1 MERSTLAR
9 GRRSSALL
17 LLAAASCAPH
27 PRLAVAPEIVSTEW
41 RGAGSPD
48 PESRP
53 VAERGLAEALGST
66 DLLRLAERALTV
78 NADIAIAAARLERA
92 RADLRIAR
100 SAMLPVVSA
109 GAGLSA
115 TRSDDKTASLF
126 SFSDGFASAD
136 ISFDLDL
143 FGQGKARRRAERAR
157 YRAASFDRDAAA
169 LVVEAELARAFVQY
183 AALTERIALL
193 DRMIQNGRDLERIL
207 KIRLREGA
215 ATRVD
220 TGLQAI
226 DVQGLEADRLRL
238 TEARIRTGNAVAVL
252 VGEEAPIFE
261 MPQAR
266 LDSVAIPNLAPVQ
279 PGELLVR
286 RPDIKAAEALIAAAD
301 GDVSQARRAFL
312 PSITLSARALGQAAT
327 LSGPIGTTLAAGA
340 SLLAPIFD
348 RARLNGRLDSAA
360 AAQHESVEL
369 YRKALLTAL
378 AEAENALASVDQS
391 RRRQLLIGQTVE
403 EARTTARLARLQYL
417 EGEADLREVLDA
429 ERLLVQAEDASALS
443 RQERLNAVIDLYEAM
458 GGSPDVQRRASTAAR
473 AADSG

>member
-1 MERSTLAR
+1 MKRSTLVR
-9 GRRSSALL
+9 FRRAGALC

-41 RGAGSPD
+41 KAGQAAED
-48 PESRP
+48 AARP
-53 VAERGLAEALGST
+53 VTERGLAEALGSAE
-66 DLLRLAERALTV
+66 LQRLAGRALAA

-115 TRSDDKTASLF
+115 TRSEDKTASLF
-126 SFSDGFASAD
+126 SFSEGFASAD

-143 FGQGKARRRAERAR
+143 FGQGKARKRAERAR

-183 AALTERIALL
+183 AALGERIALL
-193 DRMIQNGRDLERIL
+193 NRMIENGRELERIL
-207 KIRLREGA
+207 AVRLREGA

-226 DVQGLEADRLRL
+226 DVRGLEADMLRL
-238 TEARIRTGNAVAVL
+238 AEARTRTGNAIAVL
-252 VGEEAPIFE
+252 VGEEAPLFN
-261 MPQAR
+261 MPEAR
-266 LDSVAIPNLAPVQ
+266 LDSVAIPTLAPVQ

-286 RPDIKAAEALIAAAD
+286 RPDIQAAEARIVAAA

-378 AEAENALASVDQS
+378 AEAENALASVDKS
-391 RRRQLLIGQTVE
+391 RQRQLLIGQTVE

-417 EGEADLREVLDA
+417 EGEADLRDVLDA

-458 GGSPDVQRRASTAAR
+458 GGNAQTSAVASRAPSPR
-473 AADSG
+473 

>member
-9 GRRSSALL
+9 CRRAAALC
-17 LLAAASCAPH
+17 LLAAAACAPH
-27 PRLAVAPEIVSTEW
+27 PQLGVAPEIVSTEW
-41 RGAGSPD
+41 QATDTSD
-48 PESRP
+48 PAARP
-53 VAERGLAEALGST
+53 VAENALADALGSEH
-66 DLLRLAERALTV
+66 LKQLAERALAA
-78 NADIAIAAARLERA
+78 NADIAVAAARLERA

-109 GAGLSA
+109 GAGLRA

-126 SFSDGFASAD
+126 SFSEGFASAD

-143 FGQGKARRRAERAR
+143 FGQGKARKRAERAR
-157 YRAASFDRDAAA
+157 YRAASFDRDAAT

-183 AALTERIALL
+183 AALTDRISLL
-193 DRMIQNGRDLERIL
+193 DRMIENGRELERIL
-207 KIRLREGA
+207 GVRLREGA

-226 DVQGLEADRLRL
+226 DVRGLEADRLRL

-252 VGEEAPIFE
+252 VGEEAPLFH
-261 MPQAR
+261 MPDAR
-266 LDSVAIPNLAPVQ
+266 LDSVTVPTLAPVQ

-286 RPDIKAAEALIAAAD
+286 RPDIKAAEARIAAAD
-301 GDVSQARRAFL
+301 GDVTQARRAFL
-312 PSITLSARALGQAAT
+312 PSITLSASALGQAAT

-378 AEAENALASVDQS
+378 AEAENALTSVDQS
-391 RRRQLLIGQTVE
+391 RQRQLLIGRAVE

-417 EGEADLREVLDA
+417 EGEADLRDVLDA

-458 GGSPDVQRRASTAAR
+458 GGSAQTSAMARSTPPAR
-473 AADSG
+473 

>member
-1 MERSTLAR
+1 LC
-9 GRRSSALL
+9 

-27 PRLAVAPEIVSTEW
+27 PQLAVAPDMVSTEW
-41 RGAGSPD
+41 QAANVAD
-48 PESRP
+48 PVGRP
-53 VAERGLAEALGST
+53 VAERGLADTLGSD
-66 DLLRLAERALTV
+66 DLKRLAGRALAA

-100 SAMLPVVSA
+100 SAMLPIVSA

-115 TRSDDKTASLF
+115 TRSEDKNASLF
-126 SFSDGFASAD
+126 SFSEGFASAD

-143 FGQGKARRRAERAR
+143 FGQGKARKRAERAR
-157 YRAASFDRDAAA
+157 YRAASFDRDSAA
-169 LVVEAELARAFVQY
+169 LVVEAEMARAFVQY
-183 AALTERIALL
+183 AALTDRIALL
-193 DRMIQNGRDLERIL
+193 DRMIANGRELERIL
-207 KIRLREGA
+207 GVRLREGA

-226 DVQGLEADRLRL
+226 DVRGLEADRLRL

-252 VGEEAPIFE
+252 AGEEAPVFH
-261 MPQAR
+261 MPEAR
-266 LDSVAIPNLAPVQ
+266 LDSVVIPALAPAQ

-286 RPDIKAAEALIAAAD
+286 RPDIQAAEARIAAAD

-327 LSGPIGTTLAAGA
+327 LSGPIGSTLAAGA
-340 SLLAPIFD
+340 ALLAPIFD

-391 RRRQLLIGQTVE
+391 RQRQLLIGQTVE

-417 EGEADLREVLDA
+417 EGEADLRDVLDA
-429 ERLLVQAEDASALS
+429 ERLLAQAEDANALS
-443 RQERLNAVIDLYEAM
+443 TQERLNAVIDLYEAM
-458 GGSPDVQRRASTAAR
+458 GGSPNIQRRAAAIPP
-473 AADSG
+473 AAGGV

>member
-1 MERSTLAR
+1 MRGARCLAACLPDCARDRPMERPTLAR
-9 GRRSSALL
+9 CRRASALC

-41 RGAGSPD
+41 RAGDVAD
-48 PESRP
+48 PEARP
-53 VAERGLAEALGST
+53 VAERALADTLGSE
-66 DLLRLAERALTV
+66 DLKTLAERALEA

-115 TRSDDKTASLF
+115 TRSDDKNASLF
-126 SFSDGFASAD
+126 SFSEGFASAD

-143 FGQGKARRRAERAR
+143 FGQGKARKRAERAR

-183 AALTERIALL
+183 AALSDRIALL
-193 DRMIQNGRDLERIL
+193 DRMIENGRELERIL
-207 KIRLREGA
+207 GVRLREGA

-226 DVQGLEADRLRL
+226 DVRGLEADRLRL
-238 TEARIRTGNAVAVL
+238 TEARTRTGNAVAVL
-252 VGEEAPIFE
+252 VGEEAPLFD
-261 MPQAR
+261 MPETR
-266 LDSVAIPNLAPVQ
+266 LDSVAIPTLAPVQ

-286 RPDIKAAEALIAAAD
+286 RPDIKAAEARIAAAD

-327 LSGPIGTTLAAGA
+327 LSRP
-340 SLLAPIFD
+340 D
-348 RARLNGRLDSAA
+348 RHDA
-360 AAQHESVEL
+360 
-369 YRKALLTAL
+369 
-378 AEAENALASVDQS
+378 
-391 RRRQLLIGQTVE
+391 RRRGE
-403 EARTTARLARLQYL
+403 PAR
-417 EGEADLREVLDA
+417 ADLRPGTA
-429 ERLLVQAEDASALS
+429 QRPS
-443 RQERLNAVIDLYEAM
+443 RF
-458 GGSPDVQRRASTAAR
+458 RRGRPA
-473 AADSG
+473 